1 MFVKYCEKYFAEIQ
15 VYCEA
20 GVMVTGMESEGKH
33 AFESWLLDSLALRPC
48 ASKLSVPQLSYLQSE
63 DNFNFSWDFLIEL
76 S

>member
-1 MFVKYCEKYFAEIQ
+1 
-15 VYCEA
+15 
-20 GVMVTGMESEGKH
+20 MVTGMESEGKH

-48 ASKLSVPQLSYLQSE
+48 DSKLSVPQLSSLQSE